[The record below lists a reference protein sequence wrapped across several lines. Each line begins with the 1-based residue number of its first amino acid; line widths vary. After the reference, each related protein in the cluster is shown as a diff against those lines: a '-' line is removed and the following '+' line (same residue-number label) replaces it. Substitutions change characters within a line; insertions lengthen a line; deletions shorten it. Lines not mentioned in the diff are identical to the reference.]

1 MGVVKEINVK
11 NGTYFYNDMINI
23 KTFEPNLLEIDRKSC
38 KNIGINNI
46 GYITIKKIDDY
57 KNSYS
62 VNLLYLLINHASEYI
77 KKKGVNKHL
86 IFDSTDKNKELM
98 FGMK

>member
-23 KTFEPNLLEIDRKSC
+23 KTFEPNLLKIDRKSC

-46 GYITIKKIDDY
+46 GCITIKKIDDC

-62 VNLLYLLINHASEYI
+62 VNLLYLFINHASGYI
-77 KKKGVNKHL
+77 EKKGVNKHL